1 MRRIIPVLLMLCLL
15 LGGCTARDPIAP
27 VLSPLPE
34 GSHSVP
40 SSAIEAS
47 VPQESVVTLWF
58 RFGNEPMLAPEIRTI
73 DVSPAAPFELT
84 LLQALTNGPAA
95 ASTDL
100 SGLFPPGTRVLA
112 THLQGRT
119 LFVTLSR
126 QIMNDFADEP
136 DNWTGIPAWAEEV
149 TLRRRLA
156 MQAIAATVTEN
167 CDVDQVVILVEQTS
181 SGNESI
187 RLRQQYYRT
196 GADAAALA
204 EPLLRDERPLLTP
217 ANTMAIILDNWMR
230 GTWAG
235 LYPYIAR
242 TDAFDG
248 AARPDYE
255 TFRTQA
261 DALPYLMDYSAS
273 SGSIS
278 PDGQTAVFAV
288 TLQLL
293 DNGQPR
299 EAHVVLRLHRERG
312 IWRISLSHLTGME
325 GNLP

>member
-1 MRRIIPVLLMLCLL
+1 MRRIIPFLVMFCLL

-27 VLSPLPE
+27 VLSTLPE

-40 SSAIEAS
+40 SAASEAS
-47 VPQESVVTLWF
+47 VPQEAVVTLWF
-58 RFGNEPMLAPEIRTI
+58 RFGAEPMLAPEIRTI

-84 LLQALTNGPAA
+84 LLQALTSGPAA
-95 ASTDL
+95 ASTEL
-100 SGLFPPGTRVLA
+100 GSLFPPGTRVLA

-136 DNWTGIPAWAEEV
+136 ANWAASPAWAEEV
-149 TLRRRLA
+149 PLRRRLA

-167 CDVDQVVILVEQTS
+167 CDVDQVVILVEQTA

-204 EPLLRDERPLLTP
+204 EPLLRDENPLLTP
-217 ANTMAIILDNWMR
+217 ANTMKIILDNWIR
-230 GTWAG
+230 GAWAD

-242 TDAFDG
+242 TDAFSG

-255 TFRTQA
+255 TFRAQI
-261 DALPYLMDYSAS
+261 DVLPHLMDYTAS

-299 EAHVVLRLHRERG
+299 EKHTVLRLQRERG

-325 GNLP
+325 GDLP